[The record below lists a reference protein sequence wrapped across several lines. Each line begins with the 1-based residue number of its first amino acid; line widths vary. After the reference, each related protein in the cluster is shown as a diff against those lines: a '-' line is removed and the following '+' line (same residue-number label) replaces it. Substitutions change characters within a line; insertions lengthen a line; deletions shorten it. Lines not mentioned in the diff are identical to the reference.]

1 MRENMSKETSRSRV
15 AIAPVAGMKY
25 NAVGEAKFSVGSV
38 TRFYTPLLLQ
48 GFSQSLAYPLVAG
61 IVTHG
66 KLGVDA
72 LTAFSQ
78 GQMVMFMIGAIGG
91 GLVTTGLVFAKTWMG
106 YVAFK
111 RLNTLMMTALLAVQ
125 CVVAMPPFSG
135 WIFSGLFNL
144 PPELAHIAARTLLLG
159 ALMNGLFFLRNVPMV
174 VLFNNLESAKANY
187 ATLIR
192 LAVTFAL
199 AVAFPRMGL
208 VGPWWGLAALTFGVG
223 LELVAT
229 WLFARPYVARLP
241 NRPRSEGAQPLPS
254 IPRLTLE
261 QFQFTL
267 PLSLGGFLLM
277 LSPVAIA
284 AFVGRTVDPKDMLA
298 IHYVTL
304 GVANPVA
311 FAALRMQTVAIKFP
325 PEYAGDR
332 RLLLYAVVAGL
343 LLGVVPLA
351 FSTPLVG
358 GWYFGTYQNV
368 PPRIIGTACLAVG
381 IYSLV
386 PVVQAVRG
394 RVEGL
399 AALAKR
405 PKAIMAGQIAYTMS
419 LFMICSIL
427 LPMGVPGWAMAVT
440 AIFIAPICVTAT
452 IYAYICNCDLSPE
465 GGKKTRTGKL

>member
-1 MRENMSKETSRSRV
+1 MSSDPAS
-15 AIAPVAGMKY
+15 G
-25 NAVGEAKFSVGSV
+25 AKFSVGSV
-38 TRFYTPLLLQ
+38 TRFYVPLLLQ

-66 KLGVDA
+66 EHGVDA

-91 GLVTTGLVFAKTWMG
+91 GLITTGLVFAKTWMG

-111 RLNTLMMTALLAVQ
+111 RLNTLMMSALLAVQ
-125 CVVAMPPFSG
+125 CVAALPPFSD
-135 WIFSGLFNL
+135 WLFSGLFAL
-144 PPELAHIAARTLLLG
+144 TPELAEIASRTLLYG
-159 ALMNGLFFLRNVPMV
+159 VVMNGFFFLRNVPMV
-174 VLFNNLESAKANY
+174 VLFDNLESAKANY
-187 ATLIR
+187 ATFIR
-192 LAVTFAL
+192 LVVTFAL
-199 AVAFPRMGL
+199 AVAFPQMGL

-223 LELVAT
+223 IELVAT
-229 WLFARPYVARLP
+229 WLYARPYVARLP
-241 NRPRSEGAQPLPS
+241 NRPQSEGAPSLPS

-261 QFQFTL
+261 QFRFTL

-277 LSPVAIA
+277 LSPLVIA
-284 AFVGRTVDPKDMLA
+284 AFVGRTADANDMLA
-298 IHYVTL
+298 IHYVTI

-332 RLLLYAVVAGL
+332 RLLAYAVAAGL

-351 FSTPLVG
+351 FSTPWLG

-368 PPRIIGTACLAVG
+368 PPRIVGTARLAIG
-381 IYSLV
+381 IYSLIAV
-386 PVVQAVRG
+386 IHAVRA

-405 PKAIMAGQIAYTMS
+405 PKAIMAGQIAYTAS
-419 LFMICSIL
+419 LFTVCSIL
-427 LPMGVPGWAMAVT
+427 LPLGVPGWAMAVT
-440 AIFIAPICVTAT
+440 AIFIAPVCVTAT
-452 IYAYICNCDLSPE
+452 IYAVLMSGRRPQ
-465 GGKKTRTGKL
+465 

>member
-1 MRENMSKETSRSRV
+1 MSKFN
-15 AIAPVAGMKY
+15 IGI
-25 NAVGEAKFSVGSV
+25 V
-38 TRFYTPLLLQ
+38 TRFYVPLLLQ

-66 KLGVDA
+66 AMGVDA

-91 GLVTTGLVFAKTWMG
+91 GLITTGLVFAKTWVG

-111 RLNTLMMTALLAVQ
+111 RLNALMMSVLLAIQ
-125 CVVAMPPFSG
+125 CIAAMPPVSD

-144 PPELAHIAARTLLLG
+144 PPELSRIASRTLLFG
-159 ALMNGLFFLRNVPMV
+159 TVMNGFFFLRNVPMV
-174 VLFNNLESAKANY
+174 VLFDSLESAKANY

-192 LAVTFAL
+192 LVATFAL
-199 AVAFPRMGL
+199 AVAFPQMGL
-208 VGPWWGLAALTFGVG
+208 VGPRWGLVALTFGVG
-223 LELVAT
+223 VELVAT

-241 NRPRSEGAQPLPS
+241 NRPQIEDARSLPD

-261 QFQFTL
+261 QFRFTL

-277 LSPVAIA
+277 LFPVAIA

-298 IHYVTL
+298 IHYVTI

-332 RLLLYAVVAGL
+332 RLLAYAVVAGL
-343 LLGVVPLA
+343 ILGVVPLA
-351 FSTPLVG
+351 FSTPLIG
-358 GWYFGTYQNV
+358 GWYFGMYQNV
-368 PPRIIGTACLAVG
+368 PPRIIPTACMAVG
-381 IYSLV
+381 IYSLL
-386 PVVQAVRG
+386 PVVQAVRA

-405 PKAIMAGQIAYTMS
+405 PKAIMAGQIAYTAS
-419 LFMICSIL
+419 LFAVCSSL
-427 LPMGVPGWAMAVT
+427 LHLGAPGWAMAVT
-440 AIFIAPICVTAT
+440 AIFIAPVCVTVT
-452 IYAYICNCDLSPE
+452 IYAVLAVADE
-465 GGKKTRTGKL
+465 

>member
-1 MRENMSKETSRSRV
+1 MQSDDVR
-15 AIAPVAGMKY
+15 
-25 NAVGEAKFSVGSV
+25 EAKFNVGNV
-38 TRFYTPLLLQ
+38 TRFYVPLLLQ

-66 KLGVDA
+66 EFGVDA

-106 YVAFK
+106 YVAFR
-111 RLNTLMMTALLAVQ
+111 RLNALMMSALLAVQ
-125 CVVAMPPFSG
+125 CIVALPPFSD

-144 PPELAHIAARTLLLG
+144 PPELAHMAARTLLYG
-159 ALMNGLFFLRNVPMV
+159 VLMNGLFFIRNVPMV
-174 VLFNNLESAKANY
+174 VLFNNLDSAKANY
-187 ATLIR
+187 ATFLR
-192 LAVTFAL
+192 LVVTFAL
-199 AVAFPRMGL
+199 AVCLPRMDL

-223 LELVAT
+223 VELVAT
-229 WLFARPYVARLP
+229 WLFALPYVARLP
-241 NRPRSEGAQPLPS
+241 NRTQVEDAKSLPS

-261 QFQFTL
+261 QFRFTL

-277 LSPVAIA
+277 LSPVVIA

-298 IHYVTL
+298 IHYVTI

-325 PEYAGDR
+325 PEYDGDR
-332 RLLLYAVVAGL
+332 RLLVYAVVAGL

-351 FSTPLVG
+351 FSTPLIG
-358 GWYFGTYQNV
+358 GWYFGIYQNV
-368 PPRIIGTACLAVG
+368 PPRIVGTARLAIG
-381 IYSLV
+381 IYSLIAV
-386 PVVQAVRG
+386 IQAVRA

-405 PKAIMAGQIAYTMS
+405 PKAIMAGQIAYTAS
-419 LFMICSIL
+419 LFTVCSIL

-452 IYAYICNCDLSPE
+452 IYAVLALK
-465 GGKKTRTGKL
+465 GRQR

>member
-1 MRENMSKETSRSRV
+1 MDGNMQSGKASSSS
-15 AIAPVAGMKY
+15 
-25 NAVGEAKFSVGSV
+25 KFSVGSV
-38 TRFYTPLLLQ
+38 TRFYVPLLLQ

-66 KLGVDA
+66 KFGVDA

-78 GQMVMFMIGAIGG
+78 GLMVMFVIGAIGG

-111 RLNTLMMTALLAVQ
+111 RLNTLMMAALLAIQ
-125 CVVAMPPFSG
+125 CVVAMPPFSD
-135 WIFSGLFNL
+135 WMFAGLFNL
-144 PPELAHIAARTLLLG
+144 PPELAQIASRTLFFG
-159 ALMNGLFFLRNVPMV
+159 VLMNGLFFLRNVPMV
-174 VLFNNLESAKANY
+174 VLFDNLESAKANY
-187 ATLIR
+187 ATFIR
-192 LAVTFAL
+192 LVVTFAL
-199 AVAFPRMGL
+199 AAAFPRIGL
-208 VGPWWGLAALTFGVG
+208 AGPWWGLAALTFGVG
-223 LELVAT
+223 LEFAAT

-241 NRPRSEGAQPLPS
+241 NRPRSEDTKALPN
-254 IPRLTLE
+254 IPRLTIE
-261 QFQFTL
+261 QFRFTL

-284 AFVGRTVDPKDMLA
+284 AFVGRTADPKDMLA

-304 GVANPVA
+304 GIANPVA

-325 PEYAGDR
+325 PEHAGDR
-332 RLLLYAVVAGL
+332 RLLVYAVAAGL

-358 GWYFGTYQNV
+358 DWYFGTYQNV
-368 PPRIIGTACLAVG
+368 PPRIVGTARLAVG
-381 IYSLV
+381 IYSLIA
-386 PVVQAVRG
+386 VVQAVRA

-405 PKAIMAGQIAYTMS
+405 PKAIMAGQIAYTAS
-419 LFMICSIL
+419 LFAVCSML
-427 LPMGVPGWAMAVT
+427 LPVGVPGWAMAVA

-452 IYAYICNCDLSPE
+452 IYVALMAKRK
-465 GGKKTRTGKL
+465 GL

>member
-1 MRENMSKETSRSRV
+1 
-15 AIAPVAGMKY
+15 MKY
-25 NAVGEAKFSVGSV
+25 NATGETKFSVGSV
-38 TRFYTPLLLQ
+38 TRFYLPLLLQ

-106 YVAFK
+106 YIAFK
-111 RLNTLMMTALLAVQ
+111 RLNTLMMAALLAVQ
-125 CVVAMPPFSG
+125 CAVAMPPFSG

-144 PPELAHIAARTLLLG
+144 PPELSRIASRTLLLG
-159 ALMNGLFFLRNVPMV
+159 ALMNGFFFLRNVPMV

-192 LAVTFAL
+192 LVATFAL
-199 AVAFPRMGL
+199 AVCFPRLGL
-208 VGPWWGLAALTFGVG
+208 VGPWWGLTALTFGVG

-241 NRPRSEGAQPLPS
+241 NRPKDEDGQTLPS

-261 QFQFTL
+261 QFRFTL

-325 PEYAGDR
+325 PEHAGDS
-332 RLLLYAVVAGL
+332 RLLAYAVAAGL

-351 FSTPLVG
+351 FSTPLIG
-358 GWYFGTYQNV
+358 GWYFGTYQNI
-368 PPRIIGTACLAVG
+368 PPRIIGTARLAIG
-381 IYSLV
+381 LYSLIAA
-386 PVVQAVRG
+386 VQAIRA

-405 PKAIMAGQIAYTMS
+405 PKAIMAGQIAYTAS
-419 LFMICSIL
+419 LFTVCAIL
-427 LPMGVPGWAMAVT
+427 LPAGVPGWAMAVT
-440 AIFIAPICVTAT
+440 AIYIAPVCVTAT
-452 IYAYICNCDLSPE
+452 IYAVLAVERRRLSP
-465 GGKKTRTGKL
+465 

>member
-1 MRENMSKETSRSRV
+1 MSSDPAS
-15 AIAPVAGMKY
+15 G
-25 NAVGEAKFSVGSV
+25 AKFSVGSV
-38 TRFYTPLLLQ
+38 TRFYVPLLLQ

-66 KLGVDA
+66 EHGVDA

-91 GLVTTGLVFAKTWMG
+91 GLITTGLVFAKTWMG

-111 RLNTLMMTALLAVQ
+111 RLNTLMMSALLAVQ
-125 CVVAMPPFSG
+125 CVAALPPFSD
-135 WIFSGLFNL
+135 WLFSGLFAL
-144 PPELAHIAARTLLLG
+144 PPELAEIASRTLLYG
-159 ALMNGLFFLRNVPMV
+159 VVMNGFFFLRNVPMV
-174 VLFNNLESAKANY
+174 VLFDNLESAKANY
-187 ATLIR
+187 ATFIR
-192 LAVTFAL
+192 LVVTFAL
-199 AVAFPRMGL
+199 AVAFPQMGL

-223 LELVAT
+223 IELVAT
-229 WLFARPYVARLP
+229 WLYARPYVARLP
-241 NRPRSEGAQPLPS
+241 NRPQSEGAPSLPS

-261 QFQFTL
+261 QFRFTL

-277 LSPVAIA
+277 LSPLVIA
-284 AFVGRTVDPKDMLA
+284 AFVGRTADANDMLA
-298 IHYVTL
+298 IHYVTI

-332 RLLLYAVVAGL
+332 RLLVYAVAAGL

-351 FSTPLVG
+351 FSTPWLG

-368 PPRIIGTACLAVG
+368 PPRIVGTARLAIG
-381 IYSLV
+381 IYSLIAV
-386 PVVQAVRG
+386 IHAVRA

-405 PKAIMAGQIAYTMS
+405 PKAIMAGQIAYTAS
-419 LFMICSIL
+419 LFTVCSIL
-427 LPMGVPGWAMAVT
+427 LPLGVPGWAMAVT
-440 AIFIAPICVTAT
+440 AIFIAPVCVTAT
-452 IYAYICNCDLSPE
+452 IYAVLMSGRRPQ
-465 GGKKTRTGKL
+465 

>member
-1 MRENMSKETSRSRV
+1 MRPDEARKSK
-15 AIAPVAGMKY
+15 
-25 NAVGEAKFSVGSV
+25 FCVGSV
-38 TRFYTPLLLQ
+38 TRFYIPLLLQ

-66 KLGVDA
+66 KHGVDA

-91 GLVTTGLVFAKTWMG
+91 GLITTGLVFAKTWMG

-111 RLNTLMMTALLAVQ
+111 RLNALMMAALLSVQ
-125 CVVAMPPFSG
+125 CIVAMPPFSD

-144 PPELAHIAARTLLLG
+144 PKELAHIASLTLLF
-159 ALMNGLFFLRNVPMV
+159 AAVMNGLFFLRNVPMV
-174 VLFNNLESAKANY
+174 VLFNNLDSAKANY

-192 LAVTFAL
+192 LVVTFAL
-199 AVAFPRMGL
+199 AVFFPRFGL
-208 VGPWWGLAALTFGVG
+208 VGPWWGLTALTFGVG
-223 LELVAT
+223 VELVAT
-229 WLFARPYVARLP
+229 WLFARPYVAQLP
-241 NRPRSEGAQPLPS
+241 NRPKAEDKQPLPN

-261 QFQFTL
+261 QFRFTL

-311 FAALRMQTVAIKFP
+311 YAALRMQTVAIKFP

-332 RLLLYAVVAGL
+332 RLLAYAIVAGL
-343 LLGVVPLA
+343 LLGIVPLV
-351 FSTPLVG
+351 FSTPLIG
-358 GWYFGTYQNV
+358 EWYFGLYQNV
-368 PPRIIGTACLAVG
+368 PPRIISTARLVIG
-381 IYSLV
+381 LYSLIA
-386 PVVQAVRG
+386 VVQMIRS

-399 AALAKR
+399 AVLAKR
-405 PKAIMAGQIAYTMS
+405 PKIIMAGQIAYTVS
-419 LFMICSIL
+419 LFAVCAIL

-440 AIFIAPICVTAT
+440 AIYIAPVCVTST
-452 IYAYICNCDLSPE
+452 IYAMLALKRSS
-465 GGKKTRTGKL
+465 

>member
-1 MRENMSKETSRSRV
+1 MRSDAEIKST
-15 AIAPVAGMKY
+15 
-25 NAVGEAKFSVGSV
+25 FSVGNV
-38 TRFYTPLLLQ
+38 TRFYVPLLLQ

-66 KLGVDA
+66 EFGVDA

-91 GLVTTGLVFAKTWMG
+91 GLITTGLVFAKTWIG

-111 RLNTLMMTALLAVQ
+111 RLNTLMMSALLSLQ
-125 CVVAMPPFSG
+125 CIVAMPLFSD

-144 PPELAHIAARTLLLG
+144 PPELAQIASRTLLFG
-159 ALMNGLFFLRNVPMV
+159 ALMNGFFFLRNVPMV
-174 VLFNNLESAKANY
+174 VLFDNLQSATANY

-192 LAVTFAL
+192 LVVTFAL
-199 AVAFPRMGL
+199 AVFFPRMGL

-223 LELVAT
+223 VELVAT

-241 NRPRSEGAQPLPS
+241 NKPKAGDTKSLPS
-254 IPRLTLE
+254 IPHLTLE
-261 QFQFTL
+261 QFRFTL

-284 AFVGRTVDPKDMLA
+284 AFVGRTVDPKEMLA
-298 IHYVTL
+298 IHYVTI

-325 PEYAGDR
+325 PEYTGDR
-332 RLLLYAVVAGL
+332 RLLVYAIVAWL
-343 LLGVVPLA
+343 LLGIVPLA
-351 FSTPLVG
+351 FSTPLIG

-368 PPRIIGTACLAVG
+368 PPHIAETACLAVG
-381 IYSLV
+381 IYSFI
-386 PVVQAVRG
+386 PVVQAVRA

-405 PKAIMAGQIAYTMS
+405 PKAIMAGQIAYTAS
-419 LFMICSIL
+419 LFMVCSIL
-427 LPMGVPGWAMAVT
+427 LPLGAPGWVMAVT

-452 IYAYICNCDLSPE
+452 IYAVLIVKRQENDPPSD
-465 GGKKTRTGKL
+465 KRKRQ

>member
-1 MRENMSKETSRSRV
+1 
-15 AIAPVAGMKY
+15 MKSG
-25 NAVGEAKFSVGSV
+25 AAAESKFSVGSV
-38 TRFYTPLLLQ
+38 TRFYVPLLLQ

-66 KLGVDA
+66 EHGVDA

-91 GLVTTGLVFAKTWMG
+91 GLITTGLVFAKTWMG
-106 YVAFK
+106 YVAFR
-111 RLNTLMMTALLAVQ
+111 RLNALMMSALLAVQ
-125 CVVAMPPFSG
+125 CVAALPPFSD
-135 WIFSGLFNL
+135 WLFSGLFAL
-144 PPELAHIAARTLLLG
+144 PPELAEIASRTLLYG
-159 ALMNGLFFLRNVPMV
+159 VVMNGFFFLRNVPMV
-174 VLFNNLESAKANY
+174 VLFDNLESAKANY
-187 ATLIR
+187 ATFIR
-192 LAVTFAL
+192 LVVTFVL
-199 AVAFPRMGL
+199 AVAFPQMGL

-223 LELVAT
+223 VELVAT
-229 WLFARPYVARLP
+229 WLYARPYVARLP
-241 NRPRSEGAQPLPS
+241 NRPQTEGAPSLPS

-261 QFQFTL
+261 QFRFTL

-277 LSPVAIA
+277 LSPLVIA
-284 AFVGRTVDPKDMLA
+284 AFVGRTANANDMLA

-332 RLLLYAVVAGL
+332 RLLAYAVVAGL

-351 FSTPLVG
+351 FSTPWLG

-368 PPRIIGTACLAVG
+368 PPRIVGTARLAIG
-381 IYSLV
+381 IYSLIAV
-386 PVVQAVRG
+386 IHAVRA

-405 PKAIMAGQIAYTMS
+405 PRAIMAGQIAYTTS
-419 LFMICSIL
+419 LFLVCSIL
-427 LPMGVPGWAMAVT
+427 LPLGVPGWAMAVT
-440 AIFIAPICVTAT
+440 AIFVAPVCVTAT
-452 IYAYICNCDLSPE
+452 IYAVLMSRRRPQ
-465 GGKKTRTGKL
+465 

>member
-1 MRENMSKETSRSRV
+1 MKSRTAS
-15 AIAPVAGMKY
+15 
-25 NAVGEAKFSVGSV
+25 ESKFSVGSV
-38 TRFYTPLLLQ
+38 TRFYVPLLLQ

-66 KLGVDA
+66 ELGVDA

-91 GLVTTGLVFAKTWMG
+91 GLITTGLVFAKTWIG

-111 RLNTLMMTALLAVQ
+111 RLNTLMMSALLAVQ
-125 CVVAMPPFSG
+125 CIVAMPPFSD
-135 WIFSGLFNL
+135 WIFSGLFKL
-144 PPELAHIAARTLLLG
+144 SPALAQISSRTLLFG
-159 ALMNGLFFLRNVPMV
+159 ALMNGFFFLRNVPMV
-174 VLFNNLESAKANY
+174 VLFDNLESAKANY
-187 ATLIR
+187 ATFIR

-199 AVAFPRMGL
+199 AFSFPRMGL
-208 VGPWWGLAALTFGVG
+208 VGPRWGLVALTFGVG
-223 LELVAT
+223 VELAAT
-229 WLFARPYVARLP
+229 WLFARSYVARLP
-241 NRPRSEGAQPLPS
+241 NKSKAEDVQLLPS

-261 QFQFTL
+261 QFRFTL

-277 LSPVAIA
+277 LSPVAIS
-284 AFVGRTVDPKDMLA
+284 AFVGRAVDSKDMLA

-332 RLLLYAVVAGL
+332 RLLAYAVVAGL
-343 LLGVVPLA
+343 LLGIVPLA
-351 FSTPLVG
+351 FSTPAIG

-381 IYSLV
+381 IYSLI
-386 PVVQAVRG
+386 PVVQAVRA
-394 RVEGL
+394 RAEGL

-405 PKAIMAGQIAYTMS
+405 PKAIMAGQIAYTAS
-419 LFMICSIL
+419 LFTVCSIL
-427 LPMGVPGWAMAVT
+427 LPLGAPGWAMAVT
-440 AIFIAPICVTAT
+440 AIFIAPICVTST
-452 IYAYICNCDLSPE
+452 IYAVLAVA
-465 GGKKTRTGKL
+465 GGVRPRSNPLTHSSTPD

>member
-1 MRENMSKETSRSRV
+1 MRSDEAGYSKF
-15 AIAPVAGMKY
+15 G
-25 NAVGEAKFSVGSV
+25 VGSV
-38 TRFYTPLLLQ
+38 TRFYIPLLLQ

-66 KLGVDA
+66 QHGVDA

-91 GLVTTGLVFAKTWMG
+91 GLITTGLVFAKTWMG

-111 RLNTLMMTALLAVQ
+111 RLNALMMATLLAVQ

-144 PPELAHIAARTLLLG
+144 PDELAHMASRTLLF
-159 ALMNGLFFLRNVPMV
+159 AAVMNGLFFLRNVPMV
-174 VLFNNLESAKANY
+174 VLFNNLDSAKANY

-192 LAVTFAL
+192 LVVTFAL
-199 AVAFPRMGL
+199 AVCFPRLGL
-208 VGPWWGLAALTFGVG
+208 VGPWWGLTALTFGVG
-223 LELVAT
+223 VELAAT

-241 NRPRSEGAQPLPS
+241 NRPKTENARSLPN

-261 QFQFTL
+261 QFRFTL

-284 AFVGRTVDPKDMLA
+284 AFVGRTADPKDMLA

-311 FAALRMQTVAIKFP
+311 YAALRMQTVAIKFP

-332 RLLLYAVVAGL
+332 RLLAYSVVAGL

-358 GWYFGTYQNV
+358 AWYFGSYQNV
-368 PPRIIGTACLAVG
+368 PPR
-381 IYSLV
+381 S
-386 PVVQAVRG
+386 Q
-394 RVEGL
+394 
-399 AALAKR
+399 
-405 PKAIMAGQIAYTMS
+405 
-419 LFMICSIL
+419 
-427 LPMGVPGWAMAVT
+427 
-440 AIFIAPICVTAT
+440 
-452 IYAYICNCDLSPE
+452 
-465 GGKKTRTGKL
+465 

>member
-1 MRENMSKETSRSRV
+1 MKSNAFGET
-15 AIAPVAGMKY
+15 
-25 NAVGEAKFSVGSV
+25 KFGIGSV
-38 TRFYTPLLLQ
+38 TRFYVPLLLQ

-66 KLGVDA
+66 EHGVDA

-91 GLVTTGLVFAKTWMG
+91 GLITTGLVFAKTWMG
-106 YVAFK
+106 YVAFR
-111 RLNTLMMTALLAVQ
+111 RLNTLMMSVLLAVQ
-125 CVVAMPPFSG
+125 CVAALPPFSD
-135 WIFSGLFNL
+135 WLFAGLFAL
-144 PPELAHIAARTLLLG
+144 TPELAEIASRTLLYG
-159 ALMNGLFFLRNVPMV
+159 VVMNGFFFLRNVPMV
-174 VLFNNLESAKANY
+174 VLFDNLESAKANY
-187 ATLIR
+187 ATVIR
-192 LAVTFAL
+192 LVATFAL
-199 AVAFPRMGL
+199 AVAFPQMGL

-223 LELVAT
+223 VELAAT

-241 NRPRSEGAQPLPS
+241 NRAQAEGASALPS

-261 QFQFTL
+261 QFRFTL

-284 AFVGRTVDPKDMLA
+284 AFVGRTADANDMLA
-298 IHYVTL
+298 IHYVTI

-332 RLLLYAVVAGL
+332 RLLAYAVAAGL
-343 LLGVVPLA
+343 LLGVVPLV

-368 PPRIIGTACLAVG
+368 PPRIVGTARLAIG
-381 IYSLV
+381 IYSLIAV
-386 PVVQAVRG
+386 IHAVRA

-405 PKAIMAGQIAYTMS
+405 PKAIMAGQIAYTAS
-419 LFMICSIL
+419 LFTVCSIL
-427 LPMGVPGWAMAVT
+427 LPLGVRGWAMAVT
-440 AIFIAPICVTAT
+440 AIFIAPVCVTAT
-452 IYAYICNCDLSPE
+452 IYAVLAS
-465 GGKKTRTGKL
+465 RR

>member
-1 MRENMSKETSRSRV
+1 MRRKSAALIKGIRIMKPCAASESKFTV
-15 AIAPVAGMKY
+15 WG
-25 NAVGEAKFSVGSV
+25 V
-38 TRFYTPLLLQ
+38 TRFYVPLLLQ

-66 KLGVDA
+66 KHGVNA

-91 GLVTTGLVFAKTWMG
+91 GLITTGLVFAKTWMG

-111 RLNTLMMTALLAVQ
+111 RLNTLMMSALLAVQ
-125 CVVAMPPFSG
+125 CIVALPPFSD

-144 PPELAHIAARTLLLG
+144 SPELAHIAARTLLFG
-159 ALMNGLFFLRNVPMV
+159 VIMNGFFFLRNVPMV
-174 VLFNNLESAKANY
+174 VLFDNLESAKANY

-192 LAVTFAL
+192 LATTFAL
-199 AVAFPRMGL
+199 AVAFPRMDL

-223 LELVAT
+223 VELVAT
-229 WLFARPYVARLP
+229 WLFARPFVARLP
-241 NRPRSEGAQPLPS
+241 NKTLAEDAKSLPS

-261 QFQFTL
+261 QFRFTL

-284 AFVGRTVDPKDMLA
+284 AFVGRTVDAHDMLA
-298 IHYVTL
+298 IHYVTI

-325 PEYAGDR
+325 PEYPGDR
-332 RLLLYAVVAGL
+332 RLLAYAVVAGL
-343 LLGVVPLA
+343 LLGVIPLA
-351 FSTPLVG
+351 FSTPLIG
-358 GWYFGTYQNV
+358 GWYFGMYQNV
-368 PPRIIGTACLAVG
+368 PPRIVGTACLAIG
-381 IYSLV
+381 IYALI
-386 PVVQAVRG
+386 PVVQAVRA

-405 PKAIMAGQIAYTMS
+405 PKAIMAGQIAYTTS
-419 LFMICSIL
+419 LFTVCSIL
-427 LPMGVPGWAMAVT
+427 LPLGAPGWAMAVT

-452 IYAYICNCDLSPE
+452 IYAVLMV
-465 GGKKTRTGKL
+465 KR

>member
-1 MRENMSKETSRSRV
+1 MQSGAAAES
-15 AIAPVAGMKY
+15 
-25 NAVGEAKFSVGSV
+25 KFSIGGV
-38 TRFYTPLLLQ
+38 TRFYVPLLLQ

-66 KLGVDA
+66 EHGVDA

-91 GLVTTGLVFAKTWMG
+91 GLITTGLVFAKTWMG

-111 RLNTLMMTALLAVQ
+111 RLNTLMMSALLAVQ
-125 CVVAMPPFSG
+125 CVAALPPFSD
-135 WIFSGLFNL
+135 WLFSGLFAL
-144 PPELAHIAARTLLLG
+144 TPELAEIASRTLLYG
-159 ALMNGLFFLRNVPMV
+159 VVMNGFFFLRNVPMV
-174 VLFNNLESAKANY
+174 VLFDNLESAKANY
-187 ATLIR
+187 ATFIR
-192 LAVTFAL
+192 LAATFAL
-199 AVAFPRMGL
+199 AVAFPQMGL

-223 LELVAT
+223 IELVTT
-229 WLFARPYVARLP
+229 WLYARPYVARLP
-241 NRPRSEGAQPLPS
+241 NRPQSEGAPSLPS

-261 QFQFTL
+261 QFRFTL

-277 LSPVAIA
+277 LSPLVIA
-284 AFVGRTVDPKDMLA
+284 AFVGRTADANDMLA
-298 IHYVTL
+298 IHYVTI

-332 RLLLYAVVAGL
+332 RLLVYAAAVGL
-343 LLGVVPLA
+343 LLGVVPLV

-368 PPRIIGTACLAVG
+368 PPRFVGTARLAIG
-381 IYSLV
+381 IYSLISV
-386 PVVQAVRG
+386 IHAVRA

-405 PKAIMAGQIAYTMS
+405 PKAIMAGQIAYTAS
-419 LFMICSIL
+419 LFTVCSIL
-427 LPMGVPGWAMAVT
+427 LPLGVPGWAMAVT
-440 AIFIAPICVTAT
+440 AIFIAPVCVTAT
-452 IYAYICNCDLSPE
+452 IYAVLMSGRRPQ
-465 GGKKTRTGKL
+465 

>member
-1 MRENMSKETSRSRV
+1 MSEKTNMRS
-15 AIAPVAGMKY
+15 
-25 NAVGEAKFSVGSV
+25 GEAGDGKFSVGSV
-38 TRFYTPLLLQ
+38 TRFYIPLLLQ

-66 KLGVDA
+66 QHGVDA

-91 GLVTTGLVFAKTWMG
+91 GLITTGLVFAKTWMG

-111 RLNTLMMTALLAVQ
+111 RLNALMMAALLAVQ
-125 CVVAMPPFSG
+125 CVVAMPPFSD

-144 PPELAHIAARTLLLG
+144 PDDLVHMASRTLLF
-159 ALMNGLFFLRNVPMV
+159 AAVMNGLFFLRNVPMV
-174 VLFNNLESAKANY
+174 VLFNNLDSAKANY

-192 LAVTFAL
+192 LVVTFAL
-199 AVAFPRMGL
+199 AVSFPRLGL

-223 LELVAT
+223 VELVAT
-229 WLFARPYVARLP
+229 WLFARPYVALLLNRPKSGDARPLP
-241 NRPRSEGAQPLPS
+241 N

-261 QFQFTL
+261 QFRFTL

-284 AFVGRTVDPKDMLA
+284 AFVGRTADPKDMLA

-325 PEYAGDR
+325 PEYPGDR
-332 RLLLYAVVAGL
+332 RLLVYAVVAGL
-343 LLGVVPLA
+343 LLGVLPLA

-358 GWYFGTYQNV
+358 EWYFGSYQNV
-368 PPRIIGTACLAVG
+368 PPRIVGTARLAIG
-381 IYSLV
+381 LYALIT
-386 PVVQAVRG
+386 VVQTIRA

-399 AALAKR
+399 AVLAKR
-405 PKAIMAGQIAYTMS
+405 PKTIMAGQMAYTVS
-419 LFMICSIL
+419 LFTVCAIL

-440 AIFIAPICVTAT
+440 AIYIAPICVTAT
-452 IYAYICNCDLSPE
+452 IYAMLSVKRPRCAHF
-465 GGKKTRTGKL
+465 K

>member
-1 MRENMSKETSRSRV
+1 
-15 AIAPVAGMKY
+15 MKY
-25 NAVGEAKFSVGSV
+25 NAVSEAKFSVGSV
-38 TRFYTPLLLQ
+38 TRFYMPLLLQ
-48 GFSQSLAYPLVAG
+48 GLSQSLAYPLVAG

-106 YVAFK
+106 YIAFK

-125 CVVAMPPFSG
+125 CVVAMPPFSD

-144 PPELAHIAARTLLLG
+144 SPELSRIASRTLLLC
-159 ALMNGLFFLRNVPMV
+159 ALMNGFFFLRNVPMV

-192 LAVTFAL
+192 LAATFAL
-199 AVAFPRMGL
+199 AVYFPRLGL

-223 LELVAT
+223 VELAAT

-241 NRPRSEGAQPLPS
+241 NRPKGEDGRSLPS

-261 QFQFTL
+261 QFRFTL

-332 RLLLYAVVAGL
+332 RLLAYAVVAGL

-351 FSTPLVG
+351 FSTPLIG

-368 PPRIIGTACLAVG
+368 PPRIVGTARLAVG
-381 IYSLV
+381 LYSLIAA
-386 PVVQAVRG
+386 VQAVRA

-405 PKAIMAGQIAYTMS
+405 PKAIMAGQIAYTAS
-419 LFMICSIL
+419 LFTVCAIL
-427 LPMGVPGWAMAVT
+427 LPVGAPGWAMAVT
-440 AIFIAPICVTAT
+440 AIFIAPVCVAVT
-452 IYAYICNCDLSPE
+452 IYAVLA
-465 GGKKTRTGKL
+465 L

>member
-1 MRENMSKETSRSRV
+1 
-15 AIAPVAGMKY
+15 MKSG
-25 NAVGEAKFSVGSV
+25 AAAESKFSVGSI
-38 TRFYTPLLLQ
+38 TRFYVPLLLQ

-66 KLGVDA
+66 EHGVDA

-91 GLVTTGLVFAKTWMG
+91 GLITTGLVFAKTWMG

-111 RLNTLMMTALLAVQ
+111 RLNTLMMSALLAVQ
-125 CVVAMPPFSG
+125 CVAALPPFSD
-135 WIFSGLFNL
+135 WLFSGLFAL
-144 PPELAHIAARTLLLG
+144 TPELAEIASRTLLYG
-159 ALMNGLFFLRNVPMV
+159 VVMNGFFFLRNVPMV
-174 VLFNNLESAKANY
+174 VLFDNLESAKANY
-187 ATLIR
+187 ATFIR
-192 LAVTFAL
+192 LVVTFAL
-199 AVAFPRMGL
+199 AVAFPQMGL

-223 LELVAT
+223 VELVAT
-229 WLFARPYVARLP
+229 WLYARPYVARLP
-241 NRPRSEGAQPLPS
+241 NRPQTEGAPSLPS

-261 QFQFTL
+261 QFRFTL

-277 LSPVAIA
+277 LSPLVIA
-284 AFVGRTVDPKDMLA
+284 AFVGRTANANDMLA

-325 PEYAGDR
+325 PEYVGDR
-332 RLLLYAVVAGL
+332 RLLAYAVVAGL

-351 FSTPLVG
+351 FSTPWLG

-368 PPRIIGTACLAVG
+368 PPRIVGTARLAIG
-381 IYSLV
+381 IYSLIAV
-386 PVVQAVRG
+386 IHAVRA

-405 PKAIMAGQIAYTMS
+405 PRAIMAGQIAYTTS
-419 LFMICSIL
+419 LFMVCSIL
-427 LPMGVPGWAMAVT
+427 LPLGVPGWAMAVT
-440 AIFIAPICVTAT
+440 AIFVAPVCVTAT
-452 IYAYICNCDLSPE
+452 IYAVLMSGRRPQ
-465 GGKKTRTGKL
+465 

>member
-1 MRENMSKETSRSRV
+1 MQSDDNR
-15 AIAPVAGMKY
+15 
-25 NAVGEAKFSVGSV
+25 EAKFSVGNV
-38 TRFYTPLLLQ
+38 TRFYVPLLLQ

-61 IVTHG
+61 IVTRG
-66 KLGVDA
+66 EFGVDA

-106 YVAFK
+106 YVAF
-111 RLNTLMMTALLAVQ
+111 RHLNALMMSALLAVQ
-125 CVVAMPPFSG
+125 CIIALPPFSD

-144 PPELAHIAARTLLLG
+144 PPELAHMAARTLLYG
-159 ALMNGLFFLRNVPMV
+159 VLMNGLFFIRNVPMV
-174 VLFNNLESAKANY
+174 VLFNNLDSAKANY
-187 ATLIR
+187 ATFLR
-192 LAVTFAL
+192 LVVTFAL
-199 AVAFPRMGL
+199 AVCLPRMGL

-223 LELVAT
+223 VELVAT
-229 WLFARPYVARLP
+229 WLFALPYVARLP
-241 NRPRSEGAQPLPS
+241 NRTQVEDAKSLPS
-254 IPRLTLE
+254 IPRLALE
-261 QFQFTL
+261 QFRFTL

-298 IHYVTL
+298 IHYVTI

-311 FAALRMQTVAIKFP
+311 FAALRMQAVAIKFP

-332 RLLLYAVVAGL
+332 RLLVYAVVAGL

-351 FSTPLVG
+351 FSTPLIG

-368 PPRIIGTACLAVG
+368 PPRIVGTARLAIG
-381 IYSLV
+381 IYSLI
-386 PVVQAVRG
+386 AVIHAIRA

-405 PKAIMAGQIAYTMS
+405 PKAIMAGQIAYTAS
-419 LFMICSIL
+419 LFTVCSIL

-440 AIFIAPICVTAT
+440 AISIAPICVTAT
-452 IYAYICNCDLSPE
+452 IYAVLAS
-465 GGKKTRTGKL
+465 KRRRQ